1 MNRIIILLLTTLLVC
16 LVLMSACENS
26 QNKKL
31 IYSEDSLIISENR
44 DSLERERIFES
55 LGDTVFGSVRYGQN
69 KKQTESDIIK
79 FQEQLKH
86 GKYFIFGGI
95 DFEDMSQNVT
105 NYESIPKTDVS
116 WGSFLDYPVIYK
128 DKLTSISW
136 ISTYLSDSGIN
147 TLDEK
152 LRNFVKLFEKKYGKP
167 SMPYSQSNWWNESYQ
182 NGTKLYCLGG
192 QVAEWESSKRKIL
205 IYMETSGWPKE
216 TYAALSYR
224 IHVRFINK
232 VLQDEL
238 SIYQK
243 SIEEVNEAEKSKIK
257 NKENAKYENAL

>member
-86 GKYFIFGGI
+86 GKYFIFGGKFKVIFSDI
-95 DFEDMSQNVT
+95 D
-105 NYESIPKTDVS
+105 
-116 WGSFLDYPVIYK
+116 
-128 DKLTSISW
+128 
-136 ISTYLSDSGIN
+136 
-147 TLDEK
+147 
-152 LRNFVKLFEKKYGKP
+152 
-167 SMPYSQSNWWNESYQ
+167 
-182 NGTKLYCLGG
+182 
-192 QVAEWESSKRKIL
+192 
-205 IYMETSGWPKE
+205 
-216 TYAALSYR
+216 
-224 IHVRFINK
+224 
-232 VLQDEL
+232 
-238 SIYQK
+238 
-243 SIEEVNEAEKSKIK
+243 
-257 NKENAKYENAL
+257 